1 MFRMPIIA
9 KPAEWPAHRRAF
21 WQSLPGRHKWMALAP
36 MGFWNLFSLDLAAT
50 SSGFW
55 AHWLMILWGIIDLA
69 FLLGGLGI
77 VRGRTP
83 SR

>member
-36 MGFWNLFSLDLAAT
+36 MGFWTLFSLDL
-50 SSGFW
+50 W
-55 AHWLMILWGIIDLA
+55 
-69 FLLGGLGI
+69 
-77 VRGRTP
+77 P
-83 SR
+83 SF